1 MAAPNM
7 CPFIRLLAGLAS
19 LAAIAPAQTLP
30 AGTELSVRLVT
41 PVGCSSAAGQKIQAK
56 VVAPVIAGGRV
67 VIPAGTFVNGKVK
80 SASAATAPDQRS
92 VLLAEFTE
100 LADTAGKTIK
110 ISTNVLDV
118 DNARET
124 VDDNGQI
131 LGILESETL
140 TARMDRGLE
149 KLAEGRLAKLASVL
163 QAAKGAVLQK
173 ADTSIH
179 YEPGTELQL
188 ALASPVKVTGKFSQS
203 DVADIEPFGE
213 LYDLVNE
220 IPFQTIAAKPP
231 KPSDVTNLMYI
242 GTREQIEKAFADAG
256 WATAEALSA
265 QSGLETVRAVAED
278 RGYKEAP
285 MSVLLLEGKPP
296 DIVFQKQLNTFAKRH
311 HLRIFGRPEK
321 FRGREVWVCAATHDI
336 GIEFSP
342 ENRTFIHKI
351 DPLIDRERSKVVFDL
366 MLTTHVKG
374 LALVERPA
382 VPTSSQNATG
392 DKLETDGAMVVL
404 MLN

>member
-1 MAAPNM
+1 MSCA
-7 CPFIRLLAGLAS
+7 
-19 LAAIAPAQTLP
+19 
-30 AGTELSVRLVT
+30 
-41 PVGCSSAAGQKIQAK
+41 SAAGQKIEAK
-56 VVAPVIAGGRV
+56 VNAAVIAGGRV
-67 VIPAGTFVNGKVK
+67 VIPAGTLVRGKVK
-80 SASAATAPDQRS
+80 SATTATAADQRS

-100 LADTAGKTIK
+100 VVDAAGKAIP
-110 ISTNVLDV
+110 ISTGVLEV

-124 VDDNGQI
+124 VDDNGEI

-140 TARMDRGLE
+140 TARMDQGLE
-149 KLAEGRLAKLASVL
+149 KLAEGKLAKLASVL
-163 QAAKGAVLQK
+163 QVAKGAVLQK
-173 ADTSIH
+173 ADTRIL
-179 YEPGTELQL
+179 YEPGVELQL
-188 ALASPVKVTGKFSQS
+188 KLAKPAEVKGKFPQP
-203 DVADIEPFGE
+203 DVAAIEPFDE
-213 LYDLVNE
+213 LYNLVNA
-220 IPFQTIAAKPP
+220 IPFQTTAAKPP

-256 WATAEALSA
+256 WVTAEALSA
-265 QSGLETVRAVAED
+265 QSGLETVRAVAEN

-285 MSVLLLEGKPP
+285 MSILLLEGKAP
-296 DIVFQKQLNTFAKRH
+296 DMVFQKQLNTFAKRH

-351 DPLIDRERSKVVFDL
+351 DSTIDRERAKVVSDL
-366 MLTTHVKG
+366 LLTTHVKG

-392 DKLETDGAMVVL
+392 DKLETDGAMAVMVL
-404 MLN
+404 E